1 MFLGMTN
8 VETNTI
14 GLYPC
19 AAPTARQRAWFDAL
33 SAEAKRKAIAHAI
46 EEGFRG
52 PPSFK
57 TIDEIIRQARAEVQ
71 RG

>member
-1 MFLGMTN
+1 MTN

-14 GLYPC
+14 GLYPW
-19 AAPTARQRAWFDAL
+19 AAPTAEQRAWFDAL
-33 SAEAKRKAIAHAI
+33 SPDAKRTAIAHAI
-46 EEGFRG
+46 EVGFRG

-57 TIDEIIRQARAEVQ
+57 TIDEIIRQARAEAQ

>member
-1 MFLGMTN
+1 MTN
-8 VETNTI
+8 VGTNTI
-14 GLYPC
+14 GLYPW
-19 AAPTARQRAWFDAL
+19 AAPTAGQRAWFDAL
-33 SAEAKRKAIAHAI
+33 SPGAKRRAIAHAI
-46 EEGFRG
+46 KEGFRG